1 MEKESCYRIPKF
13 DIYSTGNHG
22 CLEEM
27 SIAQLREALFQ
38 AKEWGKQEE
47 ERKRQD
53 VRAMQEKVSDSKFV
67 SPNPPNHDGDDERPQ
82 TLNLKNERNPR
93 KGLGPNMHLGLR

>member
-1 MEKESCYRIPKF
+1 
-13 DIYSTGNHG
+13 
-22 CLEEM
+22 M

-53 VRAMQEKVSDSKFV
+53 IRAMQEKVSDSKFA
-67 SPNPPNHDGDDERPQ
+67 SPNPPNHDGDERPQ

-93 KGLGPNMHLGLR
+93 TGLGPNVNLGLRWL

>member
-1 MEKESCYRIPKF
+1 
-13 DIYSTGNHG
+13 
-22 CLEEM
+22 M

-53 VRAMQEKVSDSKFV
+53 VRAMQEKV
-67 SPNPPNHDGDDERPQ
+67 
-82 TLNLKNERNPR
+82 L
-93 KGLGPNMHLGLR
+93 